1 MSCGKCVL
9 GSYFFLYHKSITI
22 KVSWAGQDLA
32 CTPETVNVSLFI
44 ETVLPLHWRSAMQY
58 IATVSMPGRK
68 SNHGLTM
75 VSTLSASRWSRPQ
88 SQILS
93 SLCWLLMLVSAG
105 PTVAQLER
113 YSLVLALCDPFSLF
127 HQIIDSLFL
136 CDNVCIS

>member
-9 GSYFFLYHKSITI
+9 GSYFFLYHMSITI

-32 CTPETVNVSLFI
+32 CTPETVEGILFI

-68 SNHGLTM
+68 PNHGLTM
-75 VSTLSASRWSRPQ
+75 VSTLIASRWSRPQ

-93 SLCWLLMLVSAG
+93 SLCWLLMLV
-105 PTVAQLER
+105 
-113 YSLVLALCDPFSLF
+113 FSWA
-127 HQIIDSLFL
+127 HRGST
-136 CDNVCIS
+136 